1 MFGMLDYR
9 AHKLFSLLTFPFR
22 LVTKGVY
29 FILIA
34 IAVWIGVWTGYQP
47 LLQMIVAYVAFEGM
61 GIVFSILWLV
71 LITWPVDKI
80 FFWMVDVVP
89 ARGENTEEAK
99 EIVRKGRYIRLEK
112 KMSNHIDEWT
122 FEDTSDFVSLMNWR
136 ARLFFNAR
144 EMFEKRV
151 AVLQSV
157 HDDTGKQPSELGE
170 SEVTKLLKPYKAGW
184 FQVAIVN
191 QHFFNSI
198 VAATIIIV
206 AIWYLSSGHSG

>member
-1 MFGMLDYR
+1 
-9 AHKLFSLLTFPFR
+9 
-22 LVTKGVY
+22 
-29 FILIA
+29 
-34 IAVWIGVWTGYQP
+34 
-47 LLQMIVAYVAFEGM
+47 
-61 GIVFSILWLV
+61 
-71 LITWPVDKI
+71 
-80 FFWMVDVVP
+80 
-89 ARGENTEEAK
+89 
-99 EIVRKGRYIRLEK
+99 
-112 KMSNHIDEWT
+112 MSNHIDEWT

-170 SEVTKLLKPYKAGW
+170 SGVTKLLKPYKAGW

>member
-1 MFGMLDYR
+1 M
-9 AHKLFSLLTFPFR
+9 
-22 LVTKGVY
+22 
-29 FILIA
+29 
-34 IAVWIGVWTGYQP
+34 
-47 LLQMIVAYVAFEGM
+47 
-61 GIVFSILWLV
+61 V

-80 FFWMVDVVP
+80 FFWMVDVMP

-99 EIVRKGRYIRLEK
+99 EIVRKGRYIWLEK

-157 HDDTGKQPSELGE
+157 HDYTGKQPSELGE

>member
-99 EIVRKGRYIRLEK
+99 EIVRKGRYIWLQK

-136 ARLFFNAR
+136 AHRSRDVLLYSFKSNGR
-144 EMFEKRV
+144 RV
-151 AVLQSV
+151 SVHWFAGVLQSLCSPA
-157 HDDTGKQPSELGE
+157 KWR
-170 SEVTKLLKPYKAGW
+170 A
-184 FQVAIVN
+184 
-191 QHFFNSI
+191 
-198 VAATIIIV
+198 
-206 AIWYLSSGHSG
+206 